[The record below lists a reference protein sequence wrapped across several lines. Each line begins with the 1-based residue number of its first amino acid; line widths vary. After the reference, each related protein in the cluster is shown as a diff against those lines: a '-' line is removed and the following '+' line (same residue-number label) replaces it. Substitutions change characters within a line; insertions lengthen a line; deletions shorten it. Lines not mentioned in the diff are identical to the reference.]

1 MKQLTYIARIVGG
14 TTVLT
19 VTNDCNRKQYT
30 RKVWKDGKI
39 VFTPLKGETE

>member
-1 MKQLTYIARIVGG
+1 MKEHTYIARRIGG

-19 VTNDCNRKQYT
+19 VPNDCNRKQYT

-39 VFTPLKGETE
+39 VFSQVEEV